1 MGSKGVQTKEFIKS
15 KAYHIFAEEGFSKVT
30 MKDICEACNL
40 SRGGLYRHYGSTQE
54 IFEAILDGI
63 TGEVNDYVREGIRKD
78 VSSIELLDNLLE
90 QMRQEMLDK
99 EHSLSYAIYE
109 YSCTCEND
117 FMMRMN
123 REAGQKW
130 QLLIEYGIRRGEFA
144 SVDAEMMTDMIL
156 YVYQGVRMWS
166 RVIPMEEKTV
176 DNIIGK
182 IRKDLVMENEK
193 I

>member
-63 TGEVNDYVREGIRKD
+63 TGEVNDFVREGIRKD

>member
-63 TGEVNDYVREGIRKD
+63 TGEVNDFVREGIRKD

-90 QMRQEMLDK
+90 RMRQEMMDK

-109 YSCTCEND
+109 YSCTCENN

-123 REAGQKW
+123 REAEQKW

>member
-63 TGEVNDYVREGIRKD
+63 TGEVNDFVREGIRKD

-90 QMRQEMLDK
+90 RMRQEMMDK
-99 EHSLSYAIYE
+99 EHSLCYAIYE
-109 YSCTCEND
+109 YSCTCENN

-123 REAGQKW
+123 REAEQKW